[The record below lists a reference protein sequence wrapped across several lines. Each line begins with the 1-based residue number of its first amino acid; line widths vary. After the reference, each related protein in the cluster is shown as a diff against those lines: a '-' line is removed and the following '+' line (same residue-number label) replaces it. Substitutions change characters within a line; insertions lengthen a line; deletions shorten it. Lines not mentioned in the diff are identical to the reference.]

1 MTASR
6 VRLAIELDGVS
17 EKPTSCRRR
26 QILAPTVLNRPFR
39 RFIQG
44 DRPKGR
50 SQLAMTT
57 ARLMLTPIHLHD
69 DPEDDGDRRHRSG
82 CFNYP
87 KSSSASGCG
96 SGASVCA
103 RPSP

>member
-50 SQLAMTT
+50 SQLAMMQRISFW
-57 ARLMLTPIHLHD
+57 AREEEVDSRPRRA
-69 DPEDDGDRRHRSG
+69 PELFLAGRLYRATRAYVTFG
-82 CFNYP
+82 RVREAP
-87 KSSSASGCG
+87 
-96 SGASVCA
+96 
-103 RPSP
+103 